1 MLIYIEDEHAADA
14 PQNYLRSYRREEV
27 AAALDQIN
35 DLINAHP
42 DHYDLAP
49 VQRAEWAAFPA
60 QARSHRYP
68 TVTLDP
74 NHPIAAY
81 MRSGFI
87 GPSFAPS
94 KSATEEKTCK

>member
-1 MLIYIEDEHAADA
+1 MFDNTTATT
-14 PQNYLRSYRREEV
+14 LRPYTREQIAE
-27 AAALDQIN
+27 ALDQIN
-35 DLINAHP
+35 EEIDCYP
-42 DHYDLAP
+42 DRYQLTP
-49 VQRAEWAAFPA
+49 EQRAEWAAFPA
-60 QARSHRYP
+60 QARAHRYP

-94 KSATEEKTCK
+94 KTATEEKTCK